1 MSLIAS
7 YYIGELSTSLF
18 MEELQNS
25 IKVITYATIY
35 GTIGCLY
42 PITNLNDLEVITG
55 LESIIMGKGV
65 SLVGRIVDDFRSTY
79 IPSLVGLCIYK

>member
-7 YYIGELSTSLF
+7 YYIGELITSLF

-25 IKVITYATIY
+25 VKVITYATIY

>member
-7 YYIGELSTSLF
+7 YYIGELITSIF
-18 MEELQNS
+18 MEELKNS
-25 IKVITYATIY
+25 VKVITYATIY

-42 PITNLNDLEVITG
+42 PITNVNDLEVITG

-79 IPSLVGLCIYK
+79 IPSLVSLYIYE